1 MELEPTP
8 QLRRL
13 MPYPL
18 GHGGDI
24 GAIAVHVILTRTRSL
39 LGGRLN
45 ILVWESIFT
54 GEKLFSSLARWSRGM
69 ILA

>member
-13 MPYPL
+13 MPYQL

-24 GAIAVHVILTRTRSL
+24 GAIVVHVILTRTRSL
-39 LGGRLN
+39 FGGRLN
-45 ILVWESIFT
+45 ILVWE
-54 GEKLFSSLARWSRGM
+54 
-69 ILA
+69 